1 MAMVVSRLCVDFW
14 CQASVTVA
22 LLPIVQGWLKWV
34 KMETWSHN
42 GHCLVCKMLA
52 FFLGIPDVNC
62 SGSQNSEHTRLPR
75 NVIAELH
82 TRHFALHVGGA
93 P

>member
-1 MAMVVSRLCVDFW
+1 MVVSSLCVDFL

-22 LLPIVQGWLKWV
+22 LLLIVQGWLKWV

-42 GHCLVCKMLA
+42 GHCLVCKKLA

-62 SGSQNSEHTRLPR
+62 SGSQNSEHTRLP
-75 NVIAELH
+75 IACSRRSDSGE
-82 TRHFALHVGGA
+82 RCKVKGSAKK
-93 P
+93 